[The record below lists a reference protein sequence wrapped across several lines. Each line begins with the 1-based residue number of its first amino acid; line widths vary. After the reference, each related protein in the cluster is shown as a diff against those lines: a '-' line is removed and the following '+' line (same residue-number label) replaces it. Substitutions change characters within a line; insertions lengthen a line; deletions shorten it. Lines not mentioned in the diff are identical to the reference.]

1 MAKLNNESKQIMY
14 AHAPMHTQAY
24 TQVYR
29 HANRPLISHSGV
41 EESTMWPPKN
51 YLKKVLDYFLGPN
64 SDTKSQYKFKG
75 NNLKKRLTIVQT
87 LVTALHST
95 AGIERPEY

>member
-1 MAKLNNESKQIMY
+1 MIIITGHSMIRYRSLLTTANSCMAKLNNESKQIMY

-41 EESTMWPPKN
+41 EESTM
-51 YLKKVLDYFLGPN
+51 
-64 SDTKSQYKFKG
+64 
-75 NNLKKRLTIVQT
+75 
-87 LVTALHST
+87 
-95 AGIERPEY
+95 